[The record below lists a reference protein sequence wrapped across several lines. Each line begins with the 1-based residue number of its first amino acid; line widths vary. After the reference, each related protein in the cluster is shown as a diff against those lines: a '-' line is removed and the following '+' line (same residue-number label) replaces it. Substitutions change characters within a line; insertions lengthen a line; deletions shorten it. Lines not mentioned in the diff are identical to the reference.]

1 MALKVLYVCTGNVCR
16 SPMAE
21 YLLRAAVG
29 PRLDVAVASA
39 GMHALTGRAMDAS
52 SAAAVRELGID
63 PAGHRARDFDDV
75 MARSA
80 DLVLTAERGHRDEIM
95 AAVPAAAR
103 RTFTMKE
110 FARLSRHVAPG
121 PPTQVIARL
130 AVLRGIDGAV
140 PPAHDDIPD
149 PFGAPIAR
157 ARATL
162 AQVRE
167 TVTTTVAVLDLRPE
181 LKPSPARRPR
191 PGPRSPGG

>member
-1 MALKVLYVCTGNVCR
+1 MLYVCTGNVCR

-21 YLLRAAVG
+21 YLLHAAVG
-29 PRLDVAVASA
+29 SRPNVAVASA
-39 GMHALTGRAMDAS
+39 GMRALTGRAMDTS
-52 SAAAVRELGID
+52 SAAAVREIGID
-63 PAGHRARDFDDV
+63 PAGHRARDFGDA
-75 MARSA
+75 MAACA

-95 AAVPAAAR
+95 ATVPAAAR

-121 PPTQVIARL
+121 SPEQVIARL

-149 PFGAPIAR
+149 PFGAPIAS

-162 AQVRE
+162 AQVHG

-181 LKPSPARRPR
+181 RRPSPARRPR
-191 PGPRSPGG
+191 PGPRAAGG